1 MFQSKNILV
10 PTDFSEDSEQAL
22 RIALCIA
29 VKDHARI
36 FLLHVIS
43 RMVHYYVSH
52 YCGDQ
57 SIVERVVNESILVAN
72 ERLQRIVD
80 RCPESPNIKVI
91 PNLRKGEPH
100 EEILKEAT
108 ERRIDLI
115 IIAPHGESGLRK
127 CGIGSVAEKVL
138 QEAQCPVL
146 LIHGKEKKEVS
157 ACTS

>member
-1 MFQSKNILV
+1 MFQAKNILV

-29 VKDHARI
+29 VKDHSRI

-57 SIVERVVNESILVAN
+57 NVVERVLNESILVSN
-72 ERLQRIVD
+72 ERLQGIID

-115 IIAPHGESGLRK
+115 VIPPHGESGLRK
-127 CGIGSVAEKVL
+127 CGIGSVAGRVL